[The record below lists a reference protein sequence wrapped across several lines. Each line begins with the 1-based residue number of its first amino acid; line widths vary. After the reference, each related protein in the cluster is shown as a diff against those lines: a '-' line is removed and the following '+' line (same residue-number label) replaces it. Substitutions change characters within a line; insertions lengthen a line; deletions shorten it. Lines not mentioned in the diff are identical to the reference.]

1 MEVGL
6 EQIRQS
12 PKDSGVLELIVRRPQ
27 TGEREVLQEGEL
39 NSGTGLV
46 GDNWIARRS
55 SRTPDGSPDPALQLT
70 IMNSRVIALLAGT
83 RERWE
88 LAGDQLFIDLDLGE
102 QNVPPGTRFALGSA
116 VFEVTLEPHTGCKK
130 FSHRF
135 GPDAMKFV
143 NSTLGKQ
150 MKLRGVNARIVQSGV
165 IRVGDVARKL

>member
-1 MEVGL
+1 MEAGL
-6 EQIRQS
+6 DQIRQS

-46 GDNWIARRS
+46 GDNWVARRS
-55 SRTPDGSPDPALQLT
+55 SRTADGSPDPALQLT
-70 IMNSRVIALLAGT
+70 IMNSRVIALLAQT

-135 GPDAMKFV
+135 GPDALKFV

>member
-1 MEVGL
+1 MIAPSQYLSLEQMEAGL

-55 SRTPDGSPDPALQLT
+55 SRTSDGAPDPALQLT
-70 IMNSRVIALLAGT
+70 IMSSRVIALLART

-88 LAGDQLFIDLDLGE
+88 LAGDQRFIDLDLGE
-102 QNVPPGTRFALGSA
+102 QN
-116 VFEVTLEPHTGCKK
+116 
-130 FSHRF
+130 
-135 GPDAMKFV
+135 
-143 NSTLGKQ
+143 
-150 MKLRGVNARIVQSGV
+150 
-165 IRVGDVARKL
+165 